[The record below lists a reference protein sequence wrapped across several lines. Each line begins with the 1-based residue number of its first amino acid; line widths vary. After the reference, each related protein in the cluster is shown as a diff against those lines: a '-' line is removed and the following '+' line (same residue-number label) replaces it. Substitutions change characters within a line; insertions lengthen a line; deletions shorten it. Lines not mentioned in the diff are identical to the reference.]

1 MSTATQPITGTFAA
15 DPVHSSFQFA
25 VKHMKV
31 ATFRAGFDEV
41 DARLVAGDDGIA
53 LEGRA
58 KVDSVSVHEPA
69 RAARAPRQ
77 QHRLLR
83 RRQPPGDRLL
93 LRPTSSSPSDGTA
106 TVQGELTIKGITKPV
121 TATGTY
127 QEPVQDPYGGV
138 RSALELTATLDRREW
153 DLNWQAPLPSGDDV
167 LAWDVTLSVNLELVQ
182 QEA

>member
-1 MSTATQPITGTFAA
+1 MSTATQPLIGTFAA

-31 ATFRAGFDEV
+31 ATFRAGFDDVE
-41 DARLVAGDDGIA
+41 ASLVAGDEGLV

-58 KVDSVSVHEPA
+58 KVDSVSVTNPPEL
-69 RAARAPRQ
+69 RA
-77 QHRLLR
+77 HLVEST
-83 RRQPPGDRLL
+83 DFF
-93 LRPTSSSPSDGTA
+93 DGTNHPEITFRSDKVELAEGGAA
-106 TVQGELTIKGITKPV
+106 TVEGELTIKGITKPV

-138 RSALELTATLDRREW
+138 RSALELTATIDRREW

-167 LAWDVTLSVNLELVQ
+167 LAWDVTLTVNLELVQ
-182 QEA
+182 QGA

>member
-1 MSTATQPITGTFAA
+1 MSTTATTLDGTYVA

-41 DARLVAGDDGIA
+41 EATLVAGDEGIS

-58 KVDSVSVHEPA
+58 KVDSVSVTNPPEL
-69 RAARAPRQ
+69 RAHLVESTDFFDGHNHPEI
-77 QHRLLR
+77 LFSS
-83 RRQPPGDRLL
+83 
-93 LRPTSSSPSDGTA
+93 TSVDLAEDGTA
-106 TVQGELTIKGITKPV
+106 TVEGELTIKGITKPV
-121 TATGTY
+121 VATGTY
-127 QEPVQDPYGGV
+127 QPVVEDPYGGK

-153 DLNWQAPLPSGDDV
+153 DLNWQAPLPSGEDV

-182 QEA
+182 Q

>member
-1 MSTATQPITGTFAA
+1 MSTATQPLSGTFAA

-31 ATFRAGFDEV
+31 ATFRAGFEDVE
-41 DARLVAGDDGIA
+41 ARLTAGDDGIA

-58 KVDSVSVHEPA
+58 KVESVTVANPPELREHLVNSTEFFDAGTHPEIVFASRSVDLAE
-69 RAARAPRQ
+69 
-77 QHRLLR
+77 
-83 RRQPPGDRLL
+83 
-93 LRPTSSSPSDGTA
+93 DGTA
-106 TVQGELTIKGITKPV
+106 TVEGELTIKGITKPL

-127 QEPVQDPYGGV
+127 QAPVQDPYGGV

-182 QEA
+182 QA

>member
-1 MSTATQPITGTFAA
+1 VSTATQPISGIFTA
-15 DPVHSSFQFA
+15 DPIHSSFQFA

-41 DARLVAGDDGIA
+41 DARLATGDDGIA

-58 KVDSVSVHEPA
+58 KVESVSVTNPPE
-69 RAARAPRQ
+69 
-77 QHRLLR
+77 LR
-83 RRQPPGDRLL
+83 EHLVNSTDFFDAGNHPEIVF
-93 LRPTSSSPSDGTA
+93 TSTDVDLADDGSA
-106 TVQGELTIKGITKPV
+106 TVAGELTIKGITKPI

-127 QEPVQDPYGGV
+127 QAPVQDPYGGV
-138 RSALELTATLDRREW
+138 RSAIELTATLDRRDW

>member
-1 MSTATQPITGTFAA
+1 MSTATQPLTGTFVA
-15 DPVHSSFQFA
+15 DPIHSSFQFA

-41 DARLVAGDDGIA
+41 EAQLTDGV

-58 KVDSVSVHEPA
+58 KVESVSVTNPPE
-69 RAARAPRQ
+69 
-77 QHRLLR
+77 LR
-83 RRQPPGDRLL
+83 EHLVN
-93 LRPTSSSPSDGTA
+93 SPDFFAGQDIEFRSTDVELADDGTA
-106 TVQGELTIKGITKPV
+106 TVQGHLTIKGITKPI

-127 QEPVQDPYGGV
+127 QAPVQDPYGGV

-182 QEA
+182 QDA

>member
-1 MSTATQPITGTFAA
+1 MSTATQPLTGTFTA
-15 DPVHSSFQFA
+15 DPIHSSFQFA

-31 ATFRAGFDEV
+31 ATFRAGFDDVE
-41 DARLVAGDDGIA
+41 ARLVAGDEGIA

-58 KVDSVSVHEPA
+58 KVDSVSVTNPPEL
-69 RAARAPRQ
+69 RAHLVESADFFDGTNHPEIVF
-77 QHRLLR
+77 
-83 RRQPPGDRLL
+83 
-93 LRPTSSSPSDGTA
+93 SSTGVDLADDGTA
-106 TVQGELTIKGITKPV
+106 TVAGELTIKGITKPI

-127 QEPVQDPYGGV
+127 QAPVEDPYGGV

-182 QEA
+182 QA

>member
-1 MSTATQPITGTFAA
+1 MSTATQPLAGTFVA

-41 DARLVAGDDGIA
+41 EARFADGV

-58 KVDSVSVHEPA
+58 KPESVSVTNPPE
-69 RAARAPRQ
+69 
-77 QHRLLR
+77 LR
-83 RRQPPGDRLL
+83 EHLVNSPDFFAGQEIVFRSTDVE
-93 LRPTSSSPSDGTA
+93 LREDGTA
-106 TVQGELTIKGITKPV
+106 KVEGDLTIKGITKPV

-127 QEPVQDPYGGV
+127 QAPVEDPYGGV

-153 DLNWQAPLPSGDDV
+153 DMNWQAPLPSGEDV
-167 LAWDVTLSVNLELVQ
+167 LAWDVTLSVNLELVRQ
-182 QEA
+182 DA

>member
-1 MSTATQPITGTFAA
+1 MSTATQPLTGTFVA
-15 DPVHSSFQFA
+15 DPIHSSFQFA

-31 ATFRAGFDEV
+31 ATFRAGFDDVE
-41 DARLVAGDDGIA
+41 ARFSDGV

-58 KVDSVSVHEPA
+58 KVDSVSVTNPPE
-69 RAARAPRQ
+69 
-77 QHRLLR
+77 LR
-83 RRQPPGDRLL
+83 EHLVNSTDFFDAGNHPEIVFRSTGVDLAD
-93 LRPTSSSPSDGTA
+93 DGTA
-106 TVQGELTIKGITKPV
+106 TVEGELTIKGITKPV

-127 QEPVQDPYGGV
+127 QAPVQDPYGGV

-182 QEA
+182 QEG